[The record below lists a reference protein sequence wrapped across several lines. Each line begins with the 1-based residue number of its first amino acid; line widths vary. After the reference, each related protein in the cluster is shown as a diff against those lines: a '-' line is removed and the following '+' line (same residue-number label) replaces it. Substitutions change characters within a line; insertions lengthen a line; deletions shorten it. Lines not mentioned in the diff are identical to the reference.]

1 MGNEILTLEHLRLIS
16 QNISTKIKT
25 KADAD
30 GSNATGDWNINAASA
45 QVAVYADDDQTKTIA
60 QRLSEMADGV
70 TSEEV
75 EKLKQGLSDGT
86 VVVSKSKNSTVSSH
100 STSATNSASASASVK
115 AEMAETA
122 NSIEWLNIANKPEA
136 YTPSAHKHSSQEMGF
151 IVAKDAEIIALLDSI
166 VYVLEEG
173 NNLPELI
180 DNIVVFEETPTLNID
195 NILYAS
201 TTPYIVDG
209 YLVY

>member
-1 MGNEILTLEHLRLIS
+1 MANEILTLEHLRLIS
-16 QNISTKIKT
+16 QNISTKMKT

-45 QVAVYADDDQTKTIA
+45 QVAVYANDDQTKTIA

-75 EKLKQGLSDGT
+75 ENLKQGLSDGT
-86 VVVSKSKNSTVSSH
+86 VAVLKSKNSAVSSH
-100 STSATNSASASASVK
+100 SASAANSANASVSVK
-115 AEMAETA
+115 ADMAETA
-122 NSIEWLNIANKPEA
+122 NSIEWLNITNRPET
-136 YTPSAHKHSSQEMGF
+136 YTPSTHKHRPQEVGF
-151 IVAKDAEIIALLDSI
+151 MVADDAEIIALLGSLG
-166 VYVLEEG
+166 YNLEDR

-180 DNIVVFEETPTLNID
+180 DNIVVFEEVPTLNAD

-201 TTPYIVDG
+201 TIPYIVDG

>member
-1 MGNEILTLEHLRLIS
+1 MANETLTLEHLRLIS

-45 QVAVYADDDQTKTIA
+45 QVAVYANDDQTKTIA

-75 EKLKQGLSDGT
+75 ENLKQGLNNGT
-86 VVVSKSKNSTVSSH
+86 VIVSKSKNSTISSH
-100 STSATNSASASASVK
+100 STSATNSISASISVK
-115 AEMAETA
+115 ADMAETA
-122 NSIEWLNIANKPEA
+122 NSIEWLNITNKPKT
-136 YTPSAHKHSSQEMGF
+136 YIPSIHKHNPQEVGF
-151 IVAKDAEIIALLDSI
+151 TVANDAEIIALLNSI
-166 VYVLEEG
+166 GYILEDE

-180 DNIVVFEETPTLNID
+180 NNIVVFEEVPTLNAD
-195 NILYAS
+195 NILYSS
-201 TTPYIVDG
+201 TTPYIIDG